1 MNERIKTLMLN
12 FVLYCC
18 TFRKDLL
25 RTVKLV
31 QSVQRHN
38 TSSIPFYIS
47 VPAEDVDLFKLHLQ
61 GMSALVFDERDIIN
75 ANPKLDINTIY
86 QIRGG
91 LRQQVIKSEFWRL
104 GIAENY
110 LVLDSDCIF
119 IRDFNESDFIV
130 RDDIPYSV
138 IHEGRDVLQA
148 TERFGP
154 KKIRQHFLA
163 DRKPIQT
170 SLGRAGVTYDYGY
183 APFLWSRKVW
193 DSLDQNYLSP
203 NNMNFMDAVM
213 LCGSEFTWYG
223 EALTTFRAIPIYPR
237 EQLFKHYHYEHQLWA
252 DQVLGYREAIL
263 ALDYLG
269 IVYQS
274 NWESWGDYGPSSKSI
289 TSRVWRT
296 IKRVLKKTQFKL
308 SMLLRF
314 I

>member
-1 MNERIKTLMLN
+1 MTMLN

-25 RTVKLV
+25 RTVKLAE
-31 QSVQRHN
+31 SIHKHN
-38 TSSIPFYIS
+38 VSKIPFYIS
-47 VPAEDVDLFKLHLQ
+47 VPPEDVDLFKEHLN
-61 GMSALVFDERDIIN
+61 GLGVIVFDEKDIFA
-75 ANPKLDINTIY
+75 ANPKLDIQKLY
-86 QIRGG
+86 SIRGG

-104 GIAENY
+104 GISKNY

-119 IRDFNESDFIV
+119 IRDFDESDFIV
-130 RDDIPYSV
+130 KDDVPYSI

-163 DRKPIQT
+163 DREPIKAA
-170 SLGRAGVTYDYGY
+170 LGRTGVTYDFGY
-183 APFLWSRKVW
+183 APFLWSGKVW
-193 DSLDQNYLSP
+193 ESLDQHYLSP
-203 NNMNFMDAVM
+203 NGMNFLDAVL

-223 EALTTFRAIPIYPR
+223 ESLMSFRAIPIYPR

-252 DQVLGYREAIL
+252 DQVLGYKEKLL

-269 IVYQS
+269 VVYQS
-274 NWESWGDYGPSSKSI
+274 NWESWGDFGPSNKSVL
-289 TSRVWRT
+289 SRIWRT
-296 IKRVLKKTQFKL
+296 VKRALKKAQFKV
-308 SMLLRF
+308 SLLAGF